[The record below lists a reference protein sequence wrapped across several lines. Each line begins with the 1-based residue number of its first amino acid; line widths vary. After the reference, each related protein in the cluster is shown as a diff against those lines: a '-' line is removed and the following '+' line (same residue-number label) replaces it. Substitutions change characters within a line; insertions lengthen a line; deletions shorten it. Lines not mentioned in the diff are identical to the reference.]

1 LARAASQLFVFV
13 FAWAAT
19 HPLPLHPTMAPAM
32 SRRSTGSRLVAL
44 GTVAAAAACSGLA
57 ASSSFAAFGA
67 SSAARQTSV
76 ARRALDITD
85 PAAVE
90 EYMKDPAK
98 AKEMQAELEKI
109 MADPVKARAMES
121 WQNQVQAGVEKL
133 KKDPEMK
140 EYFDD
145 VEKNGM
151 EAIKRWEKD
160 EKILRKFSEATGG
173 PDAMAAAMGGLPGM
187 GGMPSMGGGGAMSSA
202 PRSWAPGDMVIIRGL
217 KAKPELNGKKAMV
230 VPPTAEERETLK
242 GTGRLIVRLI
252 DSGEQFAVKPDNL
265 KTTAEEADDIMGSNL
280 EDVSM
285 YNPAIQTEAAKLR
298 ESGKLD
304 DLANDPELK
313 PIFEDIKKNGMSA
326 LEKYWND
333 DKLMAKISK
342 VMGTR

>member
-1 LARAASQLFVFV
+1 
-13 FAWAAT
+13 
-19 HPLPLHPTMAPAM
+19 MALAM
-32 SRRSTGSRLVAL
+32 SRRRTGSRLVAL
-44 GTVAAAAACSGLA
+44 GAVAVATACSGLA
-57 ASSSFAAFGA
+57 ASRSFVALGA

-85 PAAVE
+85 QAEME
-90 EYMKDPAK
+90 EYMKDPANMK
-98 AKEMQAELEKI
+98 KIEAEFQNI
-109 MADPVKARAMES
+109 MADPAKKQAMES
-121 WQNQVQAGVEKL
+121 WQIQVKSGVEKL
-133 KKDPEMK
+133 KQDPEMK

-173 PDAMAAAMGGLPGM
+173 PEAMGAAMGGMPGM
-187 GGMPSMGGGGAMSSA
+187 GGMPSMGGGGAMSSS
-202 PRSWAPGDMVIIRGL
+202 PRSWAPGDMAIIRGL

-230 VPPTAEERETLK
+230 VPPTADERETLK

-252 DSGEQFAVKPDNL
+252 DTGEQFAVKPDNL

-304 DLANDPELK
+304 DLENHPELK

-333 DKLMAKISK
+333 DELMAKISK
-342 VMGTR
+342 VMGKR